1 MTSSEAPLQYKIIDS
16 LNQIIKEGLLPSNSR
31 RPGFSKDSRFYRQ
44 FKGFTREQLGYK
56 IFNNY
61 RVSKQKGPMGLRLT
75 YLGNELLKQHYTFYE
90 YDHSIN
96 PTPKMYVMLDN
107 TMEWPYYFT
116 KKKMVMYSQEDSAWY
131 KLNGSDINAFIQI
144 K

>member
-1 MTSSEAPLQYKIIDS
+1 
-16 LNQIIKEGLLPSNSR
+16 
-31 RPGFSKDSRFYRQ
+31 
-44 FKGFTREQLGYK
+44 
-56 IFNNY
+56 
-61 RVSKQKGPMGLRLT
+61 MGLRLT
-75 YLGNELLKQHYTFYE
+75 YLGNELLKQHYSFYE

>member
-1 MTSSEAPLQYKIIDS
+1 MTSSDTPLQYKIIDS
-16 LNQIIKEGLLPSNSR
+16 LNDIIKEGLLPSSSR
-31 RPGFSKDSRFYRQ
+31 RPGFKKDSRFYRQ

-75 YLGNELLKQHYTFYE
+75 FLGNELLKQHYNHYE
-90 YDHSIN
+90 YNHKIN
-96 PTPKMYVMLDN
+96 PTPKMYLILDK

-116 KKKMVMYSQEDSAWY
+116 KKKMVLYSQEDSAWY

>member
-1 MTSSEAPLQYKIIDS
+1 
-16 LNQIIKEGLLPSNSR
+16 
-31 RPGFSKDSRFYRQ
+31 
-44 FKGFTREQLGYK
+44 
-56 IFNNY
+56 
-61 RVSKQKGPMGLRLT
+61 MGLRLT